1 MSQAEDEYW
10 AAKLTEARHGQ
21 LDTVR
26 KAATNWSTLFTAVL
40 GVFSAVTFASG
51 LPGLDELDRLS
62 RLIVQCAIG
71 VAAVAALAATLLAG
85 RAANS
90 IPKVASDLSISAL
103 QETTKK
109 TAGSAL
115 NLLNWSLRCGVVAAV
130 VVVAGSF
137 FMLLAEKSAKPESVT
152 KVISVVDGKAYC
164 GAPKAGADGNL
175 TVGGVALSRAASIT
189 VVPACPG
196 TP

>member
-26 KAATNWSTLFTAVL
+26 RAATNWSALFTAVL
-40 GVFSAVTFASG
+40 GVFSAVTFATG
-51 LPGLDELDRLS
+51 LPGLDELEDGP

-85 RAANS
+85 WAANS
-90 IPKVASDLSISAL
+90 IPKVSSDLSIASF
-103 QETTKK
+103 QRTTKE
-109 TAGSAL
+109 TAVSAL
-115 NLLNWSLRCGVVAAV
+115 NHLKWSLRCGAVAAV

-137 FMLLAEKSAKPESVT
+137 FLLFAGKSAKPESVT
-152 KVISVVDGKAYC
+152 KVISVVDGRAYC
-164 GAPKAGADGNL
+164 GAPKAAADGSL
-175 TVGGVALSRAASIT
+175 TVGNVPLSRATSIT
-189 VVPACPG
+189 VVSVCPT